1 MTRRQQRARRD
12 KITARFVCARLQYYP
27 SLNRAEI
34 VRATSSSSASALP
47 CSVAHS
53 RRERA
58 PPEGYAPTIGRGGR
72 RGRASRS
79 YAPNR
84 SQLARKGKW
93 RCVPL
98 FGALFTLPSCRCWAS
113 SGPARCIEPRAGGW
127 RVAVARESEEAHV
140 LPRRLELRA
149 KGPYARQTVE
159 RVQSAIQ
166 PWSDI
171 PRISRLGSE
180 FQCRRR
186 GASSRVLNERR
197 QALIIA
203 AAPSHTAR

>member
-1 MTRRQQRARRD
+1 MAMRAALGAYSRRQLRR
-12 KITARFVCARLQYYP
+12 
-27 SLNRAEI
+27 
-34 VRATSSSSASALP
+34 
-47 CSVAHS
+47 
-53 RRERA
+53 
-58 PPEGYAPTIGRGGR
+58 
-72 RGRASRS
+72 
-79 YAPNR
+79 
-84 SQLARKGKW
+84 
-93 RCVPL
+93 
-98 FGALFTLPSCRCWAS
+98 WAS
-113 SGPARCIEPRAGGW
+113 FGPARCIESSGW
-127 RVAVARESEEAHV
+127 SGSIESEEAHV

-171 PRISRLGSE
+171 PRISRLGGE

-203 AAPSHTAR
+203 AASHR